1 MAERRI
7 VEVTGLSKSFSGVRA
22 LEDVDLAID
31 EGQIVGLI
39 GPNGSGKS
47 TALNCISGFIKP
59 DRGTVKF
66 KGRDITAH
74 SPAAVANRG
83 MMRTFQIT
91 RLACRMTLL
100 ENMLLAAQT
109 ARDESLSS
117 ALFLGASF
125 ARREPDLLKRA
136 RELLARVKLSH
147 LENDYAQ
154 VLSGGQ
160 QRLLSIALV
169 LIRDP
174 DVILLDEPAA
184 GVHPELV
191 EQFVHMIGG
200 IRRDSGKTFLII
212 EHNMHF
218 ISNVCDEVVVL
229 DAGMNLAAGTPDM
242 IHNDPKVL
250 EVYLGKRQRTA

>member
-1 MAERRI
+1 MAERRV
-7 VEVTGLSKSFSGVRA
+7 VEVTGLSKTFSGVRA
-22 LEDVDLAID
+22 LQDVDLTVN

-59 DRGTVKF
+59 DRGMVKF
-66 KGRDITAH
+66 KGRDVTGH
-74 SPAAVANRG
+74 SPASVANQG

-91 RLACRMTLL
+91 RLARRMTLL

-109 ARDESLSS
+109 AHDESLSS
-117 ALFLGASF
+117 ALFLGARF
-125 ARREPDLLKRA
+125 ARRQPGLLERA
-136 RELLARVKLSH
+136 RELLASVKLSH
-147 LENDYAQ
+147 LENDHAQ

-191 EQFVHMIGG
+191 EQFIHMIGN
-200 IRRDSGKTFLII
+200 IRKETGKSFLII

-229 DAGMNLAAGTPDM
+229 DAGMNLATGTPDM

-250 EVYLGKRQRTA
+250 EVYLGKPQRTA